1 MEDCAEAIESG
12 ATGEDLANLSIPS
25 EYRAAHVLKSEQ
37 EMWAGTPSVDKDPR
51 RRLHVGTVPTPE
63 LAPDE
68 AYIAVMAS
76 SINFNT
82 VWTTIFEPV
91 STFGPLA
98 RLARESE
105 WGPRHDQAYQV
116 IRRHAPGVGM

>member
-1 MEDCAEAIESG
+1 MEHFAEAIENG
-12 ATGEDLANLSIPS
+12 ATGEDLAHLPIPT
-25 EYRAAHVLKSEQ
+25 EDRAAHVLKAEQ
-37 EMWAGTPSVDKDPR
+37 DMWVGTASVDKDPR
-51 RRLHVGTVPTPE
+51 RSLHVGTVPTPE

-82 VWTTIFEPV
+82 VWTTILEPV

-105 WGPRHDQAYQV
+105 WARRHDQPYHV
-116 IRRHAPGVGM
+116 IGR